1 MHKNEAEV
9 LRTQLI
15 NESYYFSSNHNKL
28 PDFFPNIQTANSCV
42 EQCSLPSKEKF

>member
-1 MHKNEAEV
+1 MHKDEAEV
-9 LRTQLI
+9 LRTRLI

-28 PDFFPNIQTANSCV
+28 PDFSPNIQAANSCV